1 VTRRAFFLSILALLG
16 APASAA
22 PQPPAKGPRIGVL
35 DSWPPSAFPRRRAA
49 FEQALRQLGHLAG
62 PAALEYRSAHG
73 RVSDLPSLAADLV
86 GLNVDVIFAPTTP
99 AALAARNATRAIP
112 IVMAVVADPIGVKL
126 IESLARPGGNVTG
139 LTTSNV
145 EIAPKRLELL
155 KEICGGR
162 VSRVAYLFN
171 PEDPSNVLSLRST
184 QEAARGLGLELRPFA
199 AKAPEEI
206 DRAFTAIVANKVE
219 AMVVAAGALQ
229 DSHARRIAELAA
241 RARVPALYGAAEFV
255 EAGGLAS
262 YSADFADNFRRAAA
276 YVDRI
281 LRGAKPADLPVEQAS
296 RFELVINLKAAGA
309 LGLVVPP
316 ALTLRAD
323 RVIE

>member
-1 VTRRAFFLSILALLG
+1 MLG
-16 APASAA
+16 APAPAA

-35 DSWPPSAFPRRRAA
+35 DSWPPSAFRRRAA
-49 FEQALRQLGHLAG
+49 FEQGLRQLGHLDG
-62 PAALEYRSAHG
+62 PGALEYRSARG
-73 RVSDLPSLAADLV
+73 RLSDLPLLAADLV
-86 GLNVDVIFAPTTP
+86 RLNVNVIFAATTP
-99 AALAARNATRAIP
+99 ATLAARDATRAIP

-126 IESLARPGGNVTG
+126 INSLARPGGNVTG
-139 LTTSNV
+139 LTTGNV
-145 EIAPKRLELL
+145 EIARNRLELL

-184 QEAARGLGLELRPFA
+184 QEAARELGLELRPFA
-199 AKAPEEI
+199 VKAPEEI
-206 DRAFTAIVANKVE
+206 DRAFATMVANKAE
-219 AMVVAAGALQ
+219 AVVVAAGALQ

-255 EAGGLAS
+255 EAGGLVS
-262 YSADFADNFRRAAA
+262 YSADFADNFRRAAT

-296 RFELVINLKAAGA
+296 RFELVINLKAARA
-309 LGLVVPP
+309 LGLVVPA